1 MARKS
6 RYISSVPTITDGRY
20 VAGLYLRL
28 SVEDGDD
35 LEHNSIGN
43 QRSICLNFLANQR
56 NITFG
61 EVYVDNG
68 RTGMNYRRPGFQA
81 MLADL
86 EEGHI
91 NCVVVKDVSRLGRNY
106 ILTSEYVEKIF
117 PAMGVRLI
125 CINDG
130 FDSEAPDSDRE
141 SLLMPFQLIMNDT
154 YVKDTAHKIRS
165 SIQAKIRCG
174 EYLPSSSSIPYG
186 YLRSPQNGTYA
197 IDEETAPVVRR
208 IFELRSEGTSFNQI
222 AKIFNQEKISSPG
235 KLRYDRGLTQAE
247 KYRNTLWVRGTIR
260 KITKDS
266 VYLGYR
272 IHGKVKLDRL
282 GGEKKRRPKDE
293 WQVISDAH
301 PAIIDRTLFDK
312 VQEINKN
319 ELEKRAGFDT
329 AAPPEQDYRALFRG
343 KVFCGDC
350 GAKMSARKCNARKGG
365 KAPNS
370 VFFNC
375 NQYWDSNHQRCDNH
389 YIRQEVLMSKLQNF
403 LKNQIQV
410 ASDIE
415 RLRGEVKKKP
425 QTADSNLLSSLSRQR
440 GNLESKL
447 DRLLEDLVSGI
458 LDKAEYTWLRQ
469 SYLEKIAFLK
479 HQEMEI
485 QKKCGEQSDNFERLE
500 TWLNAIKHYQRFL
513 VIDRGLIDLLVEKI
527 TVFHDRSIH
536 ISLNYADPY
545 LLLESAEG
553 EKCHVG

>member
-6 RYISSVPTITDGRY
+6 RYISPASTITDSRY

-43 QRSICLNFLANQR
+43 QRSICLDFLAGQR

-68 RTGMNYRRPGFQA
+68 RTGMNYKRPGFQA

-125 CINDG
+125 CVNDG
-130 FDSEAPDSDRE
+130 FDSEASDSDRE
-141 SLLMPFQLIMNDT
+141 RLLMPFQLIMNDT
-154 YVKDTAHKIRS
+154 YVKDTANKIRS

-174 EYLPSSSSIPYG
+174 EYLPSSSSVPYG
-186 YLRSPQNGTYA
+186 YLRSPQEGTYT
-197 IDEETAPVVRR
+197 IDEETAPVVQR
-208 IFELRSEGTSFNQI
+208 IFELRSEGTPFNQI
-222 AKIFNQEKISSPG
+222 AKIFNQEKIPSPG
-235 KLRYDRGLTQAE
+235 KLRYERGLTRAE

-260 KITKDS
+260 KITNDS

-282 GGEKKRRPKDE
+282 GGEKKWHPKDE
-293 WQVISDAH
+293 WQVIPDAH
-301 PAIIDRTLFDK
+301 PAIIDQTLFDK
-312 VQEINKN
+312 VQEINKI

-329 AAPPEQDYRALFRG
+329 AAPPEQDFRTLFQG

-350 GAKMSARKCNARKGG
+350 GSKMSARKCNARKGG

-375 NQYWDSNHQRCDNH
+375 NQYWDSNHQRCNNH
-389 YIRQEVLMSKLQNF
+389 YIRQEILMKTLRNF
-403 LKNQIQV
+403 LDNQIQV
-410 ASDIE
+410 AADIE
-415 RLRGEVKKKP
+415 CLRGEKKP
-425 QTADSNLLSSLSRQR
+425 QTDDSKLLASLGCQR
-440 GNLESKL
+440 RNLESKL
-447 DRLLEDLVSGI
+447 ERLLEDLVSGI
-458 LDKAEYTWLRQ
+458 LDKEEYTQLRQ
-469 SYLEKIAFLK
+469 CYLEKIAFLK
-479 HQEMEI
+479 CQEMEI
-485 QKKCGEQSDNFERLE
+485 RKKCGEQLENFEQLE
-500 TWLNAIKHYQRFL
+500 AWLNAIKHYQKIL
-513 VIDRGLIDLLVEKI
+513 AIDRKLIDLLVEKI
-527 TVFHDRSIH
+527 TVFHDRSVH
-536 ISLNYADPY
+536 ICLNYADPY
-545 LLLESAEG
+545 LLFKNAEG
-553 EKCHVG
+553 EECHAG